1 MTVLKIVSRCI
12 CQKISIIYLD
22 ESKIL
27 NTNNSNLKTCIIPG
41 ENLYNEIDP
50 KKIQFN
56 NSY

>member
-41 ENLYNEIDP
+41 GNLYNEIDP
-50 KKIQFN
+50 KKNTI
-56 NSY
+56 